1 MASTLSPASIFDF
14 ALMDTFLVD
23 EFAMLD
29 FEIQSFKPKI
39 QRHAELR
46 ATILAACPDLPPEQS
61 RTVPGRQYSVV
72 VTPCD
77 QQRVITLAGL
87 TKLRKEWGVPTF
99 MRRIALAL
107 KHLPDPKDPGNLYTM
122 QSRTGARHLRPVP
135 KAQPLAA

>member
-1 MASTLSPASIFDF
+1 
-14 ALMDTFLVD
+14 MDTFLVD
-23 EFAMLD
+23 EFASLD

-99 MRRIALAL
+99 MRRVGIAL
-107 KHLPDPKDPGNLYTM
+107 KHLPDPKDPGSLYTM
-122 QSRTGARHLRPVP
+122 QSRTGPRHLRPVP